1 MAGEEVPKQAPSDT
15 KLAQERM
22 GKIFEA
28 SKGKERAPS
37 YNEAVKRV
45 DKARK
50 QIEGLRAKLKK
61 MEDPKDKEALVA
73 KSIKLLK
80 FAKSKGWQG
89 EIKPMYQIS
98 AVASQVNEEM
108 WRVELG
114 VRDITNADQINDQ
127 LEKRFDDP
135 ATRRKVVKNFEAYV
149 EQLQSVT

>member
-1 MAGEEVPKQAPSDT
+1 MNGKETLKQVPDEA

-22 GKIFEA
+22 GKAFEA
-28 SKGKERAPS
+28 SKGKEKAPG

-50 QIEGLRAKLKK
+50 KIEGLRAKLKK
-61 MEDPKDKEALVA
+61 MEDPKDKDALVA

-114 VRDITNADQINDQ
+114 VRDITDADQINDQ

-135 ATRRKVVKNFEAYV
+135 ATRLKVVKNFESYV
-149 EQLQSVT
+149 KQLQSVV